1 MNSVVTV
8 VGEDSVGIISTISGV
23 MADNR
28 INILDISQTIMNGF
42 FTMIMVVDIS
52 VATKEIKEIREIL
65 KKSGENLGVSVTIQH
80 EQVFQAMH
88 RI

>member
-8 VGEDSVGIISTISGV
+8 VGEDRVGIISTISNI

-28 INILDISQTIMNGF
+28 INILDISQTIMEGF

-52 VATKEIKEIREIL
+52 VATKEIKEIREML
-65 KKSGENLGVSVTIQH
+65 NNSGEELGVSITIQH

>member
-8 VGEDSVGIISTISGV
+8 VGEDRVGIISTVSNV
-23 MADNR
+23 MAENE
-28 INILDISQTIMNGF
+28 INILDISQTIMKGF
-42 FTMIMVVDIS
+42 FTMIMVVDITKS
-52 VATKEIKEIREIL
+52 TKEIKELREIL
-65 KKSGENLGVSVTIQH
+65 NQFGEELGVSITMQH

>member
-8 VGEDSVGIISTISGV
+8 VGKDTVGIISTISGL
-23 MADNR
+23 MADHK

-52 VATKEIKEIREIL
+52 IATREIKDIRTMLNEA
-65 KKSGENLGVSVTIQH
+65 GEKLGVSVTIQH

>member
-8 VGEDSVGIISTISGV
+8 VGKDSVGIIATVSGI
-23 MADNR
+23 MAEYK

-52 VATKEIKEIREIL
+52 VATKEIKEIRTTLDEI
-65 KKSGENLGVSVTIQH
+65 GEKLGVSITIQH

>member
-8 VGEDSVGIISTISGV
+8 VGKDSVGIIATVSGI
-23 MADNR
+23 MSDYK

-52 VATKEIKEIREIL
+52 VATKEIKEIRATLDEI
-65 KKSGENLGVSVTIQH
+65 GEKLGVSITIQH

>member
-8 VGEDSVGIISTISGV
+8 VGKDSVGIISTISGV
-23 MADNR
+23 MADNS
-28 INILDISQTIMNGF
+28 INILDISQTIMDGY
-42 FTMIMVVDIS
+42 FTMIMLVDIS
-52 VATKEIKEIREIL
+52 IATKEIKEIRAIL
-65 KKSGENLGVSVTIQH
+65 DEAGVKLGVSVTIQH

>member
-8 VGEDSVGIISTISGV
+8 VGQDKVGIIAKVSNV
-23 MADNR
+23 MAENK
-28 INILDISQTIMNGF
+28 INILDISQTIMDGY
-42 FTMIMVVDIS
+42 FTMIMLVDIS
-52 VATKEIKEIREIL
+52 VASKEIKEIRSIL
-65 KKSGENLGVSVTIQH
+65 DSVGEELGVNVTIQH

>member
-8 VGEDSVGIISTISGV
+8 VGQDSVGIISTVSGV
-23 MADNR
+23 MAENR
-28 INILDISQTIMNGF
+28 INILDISQTIMEGF

-65 KKSGENLGVSVTIQH
+65 EKSGEELGVSITIQH

>member
-8 VGEDSVGIISTISGV
+8 VGKDTVGIISKISGV
-23 MADNR
+23 MADHK
-28 INILDISQTIMNGF
+28 INILDISQTIMNGY

-52 VATKEIKEIREIL
+52 VATKEIKDIREIL
-65 KKSGENLGVSVTIQH
+65 NTAGEELGVSVTIQH

>member
-1 MNSVVTV
+1 MNSIVTV
-8 VGEDSVGIISTISGV
+8 VGEDTVGIISTISGV
-23 MADNR
+23 MADHK

-52 VATKEIKEIREIL
+52 VATKEIKEIRTIL
-65 KKSGENLGVSVTIQH
+65 DESGKKLGVSVTIQH

>member
-8 VGEDSVGIISTISGV
+8 VGKDSVGIISTISNV
-23 MADNR
+23 MADNK

-52 VATKEIKEIREIL
+52 NATKEIKEIRDIL
-65 KKSGENLGVSVTIQH
+65 NESGEKLGVSANIQH

>member
-8 VGEDSVGIISTISGV
+8 VGEDRVGIISTVSNI
-23 MADNR
+23 MADHR
-28 INILDISQTIMNGF
+28 INILDISQTIMEGF

-52 VATKEIKEIREIL
+52 VATKEIKEIREML
-65 KKSGENLGVSVTIQH
+65 NNSGEELGVSITIQH

>member
-23 MADNR
+23 MAENR

-52 VATKEIKEIREIL
+52 VATKEIKEIREL
-65 KKSGENLGVSVTIQH
+65 LETSGQDLGVSVTIQH

>member
-8 VGEDSVGIISTISGV
+8 VGEDSVGIISTVSSV
-23 MADNR
+23 MAEHK
-28 INILDISQTIMNGF
+28 INILDISQTIMEGY

-52 VATKEIKEIREIL
+52 VATKEIKEIRTIL
-65 KKSGENLGVSVTIQH
+65 EESGKKLGVSVTIQH

>member
-8 VGEDSVGIISTISGV
+8 VGKDSVGIISTVSNI
-23 MADNR
+23 MADHK
-28 INILDISQTIMNGF
+28 INILEISQTIMEGY
-42 FTMIMVVDIS
+42 FTMIMVVDVS
-52 VATKEIKEIREIL
+52 VSTEEIKVIREL
-65 KKSGENLGVSVTIQH
+65 LNESGETLGVSITIQH